1 MITILIPYKSVLAI
15 PMLCIPPT
23 DEGKRA
29 QSRES
34 EEEEQRFYSAL
45 VAEHAQ
51 LKKRQKKR
59 RENRSNRSDLFSQG
73 IQSYNHSRI
82 CCVLSAGV
90 EGLLLHISTT
100 HFMCTPPPLSE
111 YS

>member
-1 MITILIPYKSVLAI
+1 MITILILYKSVLAI

-51 LKKRQKKR
+51 LKKRQKKKEKR
-59 RENRSNRSDLFSQG
+59 TDQIDQISFHKV
-73 IQSYNHSRI
+73 YNLI
-82 CCVLSAGV
+82 ITAEYAVCCQPVLKVSS
-90 EGLLLHISTT
+90 ST
-100 HFMCTPPPLSE
+100 
-111 YS
+111 